1 MRIKWRST
9 KLKKK
14 ILLSPNV
21 TTNNTIELTRYSAV
35 KGFVQVISET
45 NDFAGQREL
54 IAEYL
59 EAEVRIILY
68 TVHSTYY
75 IHVPNNVR

>member
-1 MRIKWRST
+1 MA
-9 KLKKK
+9 
-14 ILLSPNV
+14 
-21 TTNNTIELTRYSAV
+21 TNDTIELIRYSAV

-59 EAEVRIILY
+59 EAEVYTPNSNIGWLHIIVTL
-68 TVHSTYY
+68 VLQ
-75 IHVPNNVR
+75 